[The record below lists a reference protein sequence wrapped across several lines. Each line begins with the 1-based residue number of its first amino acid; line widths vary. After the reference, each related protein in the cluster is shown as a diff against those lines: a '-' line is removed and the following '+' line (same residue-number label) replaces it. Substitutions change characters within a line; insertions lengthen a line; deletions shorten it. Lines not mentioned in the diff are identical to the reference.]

1 MANGSSSRGNSV
13 VGERWPLFWAGCAA
27 ISVGVALHLPMLAM
41 AHTMGNHLSGMP
53 MDGWM
58 YMGMALIGI
67 GVPAAI
73 FGALPKKR
81 PDHRAGAGA
90 AFEAPDDTPLTRSHA
105 AVLLVLTLGLI
116 IDTMKPATLGF
127 VLPGMRG
134 EYGLA
139 KSTVAQIL
147 AASSVKERSINHDKL
162 SLACTDLLFQIE
174 DLAKMTKS
182 KNPKLHVI

>member
-1 MANGSSSRGNSV
+1 MPRQRVLGLQQANRAAYATATGGGEWMANGRRSRGNSV

-27 ISVGVALHLPMLAM
+27 ISIGVALHLPMLAM

-58 YMGMALIGI
+58 YLGMALIGI

-90 AFEAPDDTPLTRSHA
+90 AFEAPDETPLTRSHA

-134 EYGLA
+134 EYSLA
-139 KSTVAQIL
+139 KSTVAL
-147 AASSVKERSINHDKL
+147 LPFCWCLPLGSSSTL
-162 SLACTDLLFQIE
+162 
-174 DLAKMTKS
+174 
-182 KNPKLHVI
+182 

>member
-58 YMGMALIGI
+58 YLGMALIGI

-81 PDHRAGAGA
+81 PDHSAGVG
-90 AFEAPDDTPLTRSHA
+90 
-105 AVLLVLTLGLI
+105 
-116 IDTMKPATLGF
+116 
-127 VLPGMRG
+127 
-134 EYGLA
+134 
-139 KSTVAQIL
+139 VAY
-147 AASSVKERSINHDKL
+147 
-162 SLACTDLLFQIE
+162 
-174 DLAKMTKS
+174 
-182 KNPKLHVI
+182 

>member
-1 MANGSSSRGNSV
+1 MAQPYELGRRDSI
-13 VGERWPLFWAGCAA
+13 VGDRWPLFWAGCAA

-41 AHTMGNHLSGMP
+41 AHQMGNHLAGMP

-58 YMGMALIGI
+58 YLGMALIGI

-73 FGALPKKR
+73 VGALPKNR
-81 PDHRAGAGA
+81 PDHRASAGT

-127 VLPGMRG
+127 VLPGVRG
-134 EYGLA
+134 EYGLQ
-139 KSTVAQIL
+139 KSTVALLPFVALTGTTIGSFIWVWL
-147 AASSVKERSINHDKL
+147 ADIYPHDL
-162 SLACTDLLFQIE
+162 SR
-174 DLAKMTKS
+174 
-182 KNPKLHVI
+182 